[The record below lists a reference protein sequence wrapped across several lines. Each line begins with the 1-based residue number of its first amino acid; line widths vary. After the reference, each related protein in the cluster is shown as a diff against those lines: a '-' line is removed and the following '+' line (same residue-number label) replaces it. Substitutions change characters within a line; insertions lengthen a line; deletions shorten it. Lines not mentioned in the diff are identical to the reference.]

1 MNGNTHIHKEADIDV
16 NKKTIEVESVLQAVV
31 LIARM

>member
-1 MNGNTHIHKEADIDV
+1 MGNTHVHKEADIDI
-16 NKKTIEVESVLQAVV
+16 NKKTTDVESVLRAIV